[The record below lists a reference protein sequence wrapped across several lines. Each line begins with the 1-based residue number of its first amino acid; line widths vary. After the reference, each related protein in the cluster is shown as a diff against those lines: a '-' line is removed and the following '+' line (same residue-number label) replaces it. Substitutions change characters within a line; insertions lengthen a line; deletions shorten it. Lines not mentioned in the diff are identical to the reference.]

1 MDKHIS
7 LARELGY
14 EGQELRD
21 YLKRQ
26 QDLEREERLAQREYE
41 KEKREAEQKDKERE
55 EKDKEREQKDKER
68 EQKEKDRE
76 QKDKDRELEKLR
88 IEAEK
93 LKIEAARKDKEMEME
108 KEIALKKIEAE
119 VELKKIEAETTS
131 HPWGPKEKSSNPRS
145 PKLPYFDEHTDKM
158 DSYLT
163 RFESYALSNKW
174 DPSMWASYLSA
185 LLKGR
190 ALEVF
195 VRLSRDDQSDY
206 GQIKEA
212 LLTNFDL
219 TERSFRKKFRDC
231 RPEKAETFRQFS
243 GRLASYLDKWL
254 GLAKVEKTYEA
265 VCDFLARDQF
275 LDCCSHELYLY
286 LKPKPFKAIDE
297 LAHEADL
304 FADAKGGVPL
314 CISKG
319 QHKSRGVD
327 QAQPKV
333 ELKQDQRPVIQCKIC
348 GKPHPTYKCWNNP
361 DNKKVA
367 SSAEFDSQYRGGNS
381 NWGQD
386 RNRGQVDQRD
396 NHYNSHNDNNYRTV
410 HQVNFCKINSDVGKG
425 QDKFSF
431 PSSSSEG
438 LPHKDSK
445 GTCHFPRSRLPT
457 AIGTVNGK
465 EIRVLRDTGCT
476 GVVVRRSLVSDGQM
490 LNKQSGVTLINNYKQ
505 RCPMARINIDCPF
518 FRGTTDALCI
528 DDPAHDLVIGN
539 IEGSK
544 FPDMTHFSSG
554 VVNKKRSKKSR
565 KDRKV
570 KWADKFIRQHRQELC
585 MMQAS
590 DAKLA
595 DIRRRVES
603 GSVTKGRSFSSGE
616 TKFIRRNGLIYR
628 HFKKNANVSLQLVVP
643 SSLTHSVMNLAH
655 ESRKVVNHRGR
666 KETISKVLDEF
677 YWPGVCREVTQF
689 CRSCATCQR
698 TNHNIKVA
706 MTHCCSVPQ
715 RNISSKEAVV
725 SRTRRTES
733 QTERRRSYGSGRRCP
748 IPYYWRNMT
757 VTESSSQC

>member
-41 KEKREAEQKDKERE
+41 KEKREAEQ
-55 EKDKEREQKDKER
+55 KDKEREQKDKER

-108 KEIALKKIEAE
+108 KEIALKKIVAE

-243 GRLASYLDKWL
+243 GRLAIYLDKWL

-286 LKPKPFKAIDE
+286 LKPKPFKVLGE
-297 LAHEADL
+297 LAHEAEL

-319 QHKSRGVD
+319 QRENKVVD
-327 QAQPKV
+327 KVQPKV
-333 ELKQDQRPVIQCKIC
+333 EPKQNQRPVIKCKIC
-348 GKPHPTYKCWNNP
+348 GKPHPTYKCWNHP
-361 DNKKVA
+361 DNKKEA
-367 SSAEFDSQYRGGNS
+367 SSAEFDSQYRGDNS

-386 RNRGQVDQRD
+386 RNRGRSDQRD
-396 NHYNSHNDNNYRTV
+396 NDYDNYRTD
-410 HQVNFCKINSDVGKG
+410 HQVNFCKIDKSLDVGKG
-425 QDKFSF
+425 
-431 PSSSSEG
+431 
-438 LPHKDSK
+438 LPRKDNK

-505 RCPMARINIDCPF
+505 RCPMARINIDSPF
-518 FRGTTDALCI
+518 FRGSTDALCI

-544 FPDMTHFSSG
+544 FPDITHFSSG
-554 VVNKKRSKKSR
+554 VVSQKRSKKSR
-565 KDRKV
+565 KDRNVKV
-570 KWADKFIRQHRQELC
+570 ADKFIRQHRQELC

-590 DAKLA
+590 DSKLE

-603 GSVTKGRSFSSGE
+603 GSVTMSRGFSSGE

-643 SSLTHSVMNLAH
+643 SSLTHSVINLAH
-655 ESRKVVNHRGR
+655 ESLRVLNHRGR

-689 CRSCATCQR
+689 CRSCAICQR
-698 TNHNIKVA
+698 TTHNIKVA

-757 VTESSSQC
+757 TESSSQC

>member
-41 KEKREAEQKDKERE
+41 KEKREAEQ
-55 EKDKEREQKDKER
+55 KDKEREQKDKER

-286 LKPKPFKAIDE
+286 LKPKPFKALGE
-297 LAHEADL
+297 LSHEADL

-314 CISKG
+314 CVSKG
-319 QHKSRGVD
+319 KHESKSVD

-333 ELKQDQRPVIQCKIC
+333 EPKQDQRPVVQCKIC

-361 DNKKVA
+361 NNKKVV
-367 SSAEFDSQYRGGNS
+367 SSAEFNTHYRGDNS
-381 NWGQD
+381 YRDQD
-386 RNRGQVDQRD
+386 RSFGRVDQRD
-396 NHYNSHNDNNYRTV
+396 NHYDNNYRTD
-410 HQVNFCKINSDVGKG
+410 HQVNFCKIESSDIGK
-425 QDKFSF
+425 
-431 PSSSSEG
+431 G

-465 EIRVLRDTGCT
+465 EVRVLRDTGCT

-505 RCPMARINIDCPF
+505 RCPVARINIDCPF

-544 FPDMTHFSSG
+544 FPNMTHFSSG
-554 VVNKKRSKKSR
+554 VVKNKQSRNDKR

-570 KWADKFIRQHRQELC
+570 KVADKFIRQNRQELC

-590 DAKLA
+590 DVKLIE
-595 DIRRRVES
+595 IRRRVES
-603 GSVTKGRSFSSGE
+603 GSVTKSRSFSSGE

-689 CRSCATCQR
+689 CRSCAICQR
-698 TNHNIKVA
+698 TTHNIKVA

-757 VTESSSQC
+757 ETESSSQC

>member
-26 QDLEREERLAQREYE
+26 QDSEREERLAQREYE
-41 KEKREAEQKDKERE
+41 REKREAEQKDKEG
-55 EKDKEREQKDKER
+55 
-68 EQKEKDRE
+68 E

-108 KEIALKKIEAE
+108 KEIALKKNEAE

-286 LKPKPFKAIDE
+286 LKPKTFKVLGE

-314 CISKG
+314 CITKGRQESKVVG
-319 QHKSRGVD
+319 

-333 ELKQDQRPVIQCKIC
+333 EPKQDQRPVVKCKIC
-348 GKPHPTYKCWNNP
+348 GKPHPTFKCWNNP
-361 DNKKVA
+361 DNKRVA
-367 SSAEFDSQYRGGNS
+367 SSAEFDSQYRGSNS

-386 RNRGQVDQRD
+386 RNRGRVDQHD
-396 NHYNSHNDNNYRTV
+396 NRYDYDNYRTD
-410 HQVNFCKINSDVGKG
+410 HQVNFCKIDKSLDIGKG
-425 QDKFSF
+425 
-431 PSSSSEG
+431 
-438 LPHKDSK
+438 LPRKDNK

-505 RCPMARINIDCPF
+505 RCPMARINIDSPF
-518 FRGTTDALCI
+518 FRGSTDALCI

-544 FPDMTHFSSG
+544 FPDITHFSSG

-565 KDRKV
+565 KKRKV
-570 KWADKFIRQHRQELC
+570 KVADKFIRQHRQELC

-603 GSVTKGRSFSSGE
+603 GSVTMSRGFSSGE
-616 TKFIRRNGLIYR
+616 TKFICRNGLIYR
-628 HFKKNANVSLQLVVP
+628 HHKKNAKVSLQLVVP
-643 SSLTHSVMNLAH
+643 SSLTHSVINLAH

-689 CRSCATCQR
+689 CRSCAICQR
-698 TNHNIKVA
+698 TTHNIKVA

-715 RNISSKEAVV
+715 RNISSKEAVI
-725 SRTRRTES
+725 SRTRPTES
-733 QTERRRSYGSGRRCP
+733 QTERRRSYGSGRRCL

-757 VTESSSQC
+757 GTESSSQC

>member
-1 MDKHIS
+1 
-7 LARELGY
+7 
-14 EGQELRD
+14 
-21 YLKRQ
+21 
-26 QDLEREERLAQREYE
+26 
-41 KEKREAEQKDKERE
+41 
-55 EKDKEREQKDKER
+55 
-68 EQKEKDRE
+68 
-76 QKDKDRELEKLR
+76 
-88 IEAEK
+88 
-93 LKIEAARKDKEMEME
+93 
-108 KEIALKKIEAE
+108 
-119 VELKKIEAETTS
+119 
-131 HPWGPKEKSSNPRS
+131 
-145 PKLPYFDEHTDKM
+145 M

-314 CISKG
+314 CVSKG
-319 QHKSRGVD
+319 QHKSKSVD

-333 ELKQDQRPVIQCKIC
+333 EPKQEQRPGVQCKIC
-348 GKPHPTYKCWNNP
+348 GKPHPTHKCWNNP

-367 SSAEFDSQYRGGNS
+367 YSAEFNSQYRGSNS

-386 RNRGQVDQRD
+386 RNRGRVDQHD
-396 NHYNSHNDNNYRTV
+396 NRYDYDNNRTD
-410 HQVNFCKINSDVGKG
+410 HQVNFCKIDCKSLDVGKG
-425 QDKFSF
+425 QFCS
-431 PSSSSEG
+431 PHSSLEG
-438 LPHKDSK
+438 LPRKDSK
-445 GTCHFPRSRLPT
+445 GSCHFPRSRLPT
-457 AIGTVNGK
+457 AVGTVNDK
-465 EIRVLRDTGCT
+465 EVRVLRDTGCT

-565 KDRKV
+565 KSRKV
-570 KWADKFIRQHRQELC
+570 KVADKFIRQHRQELC

-590 DAKLA
+590 DVKLIE
-595 DIRRRVES
+595 IRRRVES
-603 GSVTKGRSFSSGE
+603 GSVTKSRSFSSGE

-643 SSLTHSVMNLAH
+643 SSLAHGVMNLAH

-698 TNHNIKVA
+698 TNHNIKVT
-706 MTHCCSVPQ
+706 MTRCCSVPQ

-733 QTERRRSYGSGRRCP
+733 QTERRRSYGSGIRCP

-757 VTESSSQC
+757 ETESSSQH

>member
-1 MDKHIS
+1 M
-7 LARELGY
+7 
-14 EGQELRD
+14 
-21 YLKRQ
+21 
-26 QDLEREERLAQREYE
+26 
-41 KEKREAEQKDKERE
+41 
-55 EKDKEREQKDKER
+55 
-68 EQKEKDRE
+68 
-76 QKDKDRELEKLR
+76 EKLR

-93 LKIEAARKDKEMEME
+93 LKIEAARKDKEME

-119 VELKKIEAETTS
+119 VELKKIEAEATS
-131 HPWGPKEKSSNPRS
+131 HPWGPKEKISNPRS

-286 LKPKPFKAIDE
+286 LKPKTFKALGE

-314 CISKG
+314 CVAKG
-319 QHKSRGVD
+319 RHENKVVGR
-327 QAQPKV
+327 AQPKV

-348 GKPHPTYKCWNNP
+348 GKPHPTYKCWKNP
-361 DNKKVA
+361 DNKRVA
-367 SSAEFDSQYRGGNS
+367 SSAEFDSQYTYRGDNS

-386 RNRGQVDQRD
+386 RNRGRVDHCD
-396 NHYNSHNDNNYRTV
+396 NHYDNNYRTD
-410 HQVNFCKINSDVGKG
+410 HQVNFCKIDKSLDVGKR
-425 QDKFSF
+425 
-431 PSSSSEG
+431 
-438 LPHKDSK
+438 LPRKDNK

-457 AIGTVNGK
+457 AIGIVNGK

-518 FRGTTDALCI
+518 FRGSTDALCI

-570 KWADKFIRQHRQELC
+570 KVADKFIRQHRQELVLK
-585 MMQAS
+585 QAS
-590 DAKLA
+590 DVKLRE
-595 DIRRRVES
+595 IRRRVES
-603 GSVTKGRSFSSGE
+603 GSVTKSRSFSSGE

-666 KETISKVLDEF
+666 KETTSKVLDEF

-689 CRSCATCQR
+689 CRSCAICQR
-698 TNHNIKVA
+698 TTHNIKVA

-725 SRTRRTES
+725 SRTRQTDS

-757 VTESSSQC
+757 VTDSSSRY

>member
-41 KEKREAEQKDKERE
+41 KEKKEA
-55 EKDKEREQKDKER
+55 EQKDKER

-145 PKLPYFDEHTDKM
+145 PKLPYFDEHTNKM

-163 RFESYALSNKW
+163 RFESYVLSNKW

-286 LKPKPFKAIDE
+286 LKPKTFKALGE

-304 FADAKGGVPL
+304 FADARGGVPG
-314 CISKG
+314 CVAKGHRETKSQVPHNYGNQVDRKSNIS
-319 QHKSRGVD
+319 
-327 QAQPKV
+327 
-333 ELKQDQRPVIQCKIC
+333 CKIC
-348 GKPHPTYKCWNNP
+348 GKAHQTHNCWH
-361 DNKKVA
+361 NKSKRVSAGTEIA
-367 SSAEFDSQYRGGNS
+367 SSAEFNSQYRGGNS

-386 RNRGQVDQRD
+386 RNRGRVDHCD
-396 NHYNSHNDNNYRTV
+396 NHYDNNYRTD
-410 HQVNFCKINSDVGKG
+410 HQVNFCKIESSDVGKG
-425 QDKFSF
+425 QAKL
-431 PSSSSEG
+431 EV

-445 GTCHFPRSRLPT
+445 GTCHFPRSRFPT
-457 AIGTVNGK
+457 AIGTVNDK
-465 EIRVLRDTGCT
+465 EVRVLRDTGCT

-518 FRGTTDALCI
+518 FRGITDALCI

-544 FPDMTHFSSG
+544 FPDITHFSSG
-554 VVNKKRSKKSR
+554 VVSQKRSKKSR

-570 KWADKFIRQHRQELC
+570 KVADKFIRQNRQELC

-590 DAKLA
+590 DSKLE

-603 GSVTKGRSFSSGE
+603 GSVTMSRGFSSGE
-616 TKFIRRNGLIYR
+616 TKFIRRNGLI
-628 HFKKNANVSLQLVVP
+628 
-643 SSLTHSVMNLAH
+643 
-655 ESRKVVNHRGR
+655 
-666 KETISKVLDEF
+666 
-677 YWPGVCREVTQF
+677 
-689 CRSCATCQR
+689 
-698 TNHNIKVA
+698 
-706 MTHCCSVPQ
+706 
-715 RNISSKEAVV
+715 
-725 SRTRRTES
+725 
-733 QTERRRSYGSGRRCP
+733 
-748 IPYYWRNMT
+748 
-757 VTESSSQC
+757 

>member
-1 MDKHIS
+1 M
-7 LARELGY
+7 
-14 EGQELRD
+14 
-21 YLKRQ
+21 
-26 QDLEREERLAQREYE
+26 AQREYE
-41 KEKREAEQKDKERE
+41 REKREAEQKDKEG
-55 EKDKEREQKDKER
+55 
-68 EQKEKDRE
+68 E

-243 GRLASYLDKWL
+243 GRLASYLKKWL

-286 LKPKPFKAIDE
+286 LKPKLFKVLGE
-297 LAHEADL
+297 LAHEADM

-314 CISKG
+314 CITKG

-348 GKPHPTYKCWNNP
+348 GKPHPTYKCWKNP
-361 DNKKVA
+361 DNKRVA
-367 SSAEFDSQYRGGNS
+367 SSAEFDSQYTYRGDNS
-381 NWGQD
+381 NRGQD
-386 RNRGQVDQRD
+386 RNRGRVDHCD
-396 NHYNSHNDNNYRTV
+396 NHYDNNYRTD

-438 LPHKDSK
+438 LPRKDSK

-457 AIGTVNGK
+457 AVGTVNGK
-465 EIRVLRDTGCT
+465 EVRVLRDTGCT

-490 LNKQSGVTLINNYKQ
+490 LNKQSGVTLINNYNQ

-570 KWADKFIRQHRQELC
+570 KWADKFIRQNRQELVLK
-585 MMQAS
+585 QAS

-603 GSVTKGRSFSSGE
+603 GSVTKSRSFSSGE

-628 HFKKNANVSLQLVVP
+628 HFKRNANVSLQLVVP
-643 SSLTHSVMNLAH
+643 SSLTHSVINLAH
-655 ESRKVVNHRGR
+655 ESLRVLNHRGR

-689 CRSCATCQR
+689 CRSCAICQR
-698 TNHNIKVA
+698 TTHNIKVA
-706 MTHCCSVPQ
+706 MTQCCSIPQ

-757 VTESSSQC
+757 VTDSSSRY

>member
-41 KEKREAEQKDKERE
+41 KEKREAEQ
-55 EKDKEREQKDKER
+55 KDKEREQKDKER

-348 GKPHPTYKCWNNP
+348 GKPHPTYKCWKNP
-361 DNKKVA
+361 DNKRVA
-367 SSAEFDSQYRGGNS
+367 SSAEFDSQYRGDNS
-381 NWGQD
+381 YRDQD
-386 RNRGQVDQRD
+386 RNFGRSDQRD
-396 NHYNSHNDNNYRTV
+396 NHYNNNYRTD
-410 HQVNFCKINSDVGKG
+410 HQVNFCKIDNKSSDIGK
-425 QDKFSF
+425 
-431 PSSSSEG
+431 G

-457 AIGTVNGK
+457 AVGTVNGK
-465 EIRVLRDTGCT
+465 EVRVLRDTGCT

-490 LNKQSGVTLINNYKQ
+490 LNKQSGVTLVNNYNQ

-544 FPDMTHFSSG
+544 FPDITHFSSG
-554 VVNKKRSKKSR
+554 VNKNKRSKKSR

-570 KWADKFIRQHRQELC
+570 KVADKFIRQHRQEIL
-585 MMQAS
+585 MKQAS
-590 DAKLA
+590 DIKLRE
-595 DIRRRVES
+595 IRRRVMS
-603 GSVTKGRSFSSGE
+603 GSVTKSRSFSSGE

-666 KETISKVLDEF
+666 KETIAKVLDEF
-677 YWPGVCREVTQF
+677 YWPGVCREVAQF
-689 CRSCATCQR
+689 CKSCAICQR
-698 TNHNIKVA
+698 TTQNIKVA
-706 MTHCCSVPQ
+706 STHCCSVPQ

-725 SRTRRTES
+725 SRTRRTDS

-748 IPYYWRNMT
+748 IPY
-757 VTESSSQC
+757 

>member
-41 KEKREAEQKDKERE
+41 KEKREAEQ
-55 EKDKEREQKDKER
+55 KDKEREQKDKER

-231 RPEKAETFRQFS
+231 RPKKAETFRQFS
-243 GRLASYLDKWL
+243 GRLASYHDKWL
-254 GLAKVEKTYEA
+254 GLAKVKKTYEA

-286 LKPKPFKAIDE
+286 LKPKPFKVLGE
-297 LAHEADL
+297 LANEADL

-314 CISKG
+314 CIKGQRESKG
-319 QHKSRGVD
+319 VGQV
-327 QAQPKV
+327 QPKV
-333 ELKQDQRPVIQCKIC
+333 EPKQEQRPGVQCKIC
-348 GKPHPTYKCWNNP
+348 GKPHPTHKCWNNP

-367 SSAEFDSQYRGGNS
+367 YSAQFDSQYMGDNS
-381 NWGQD
+381 YRDQD
-386 RNRGQVDQRD
+386 ENFGRVDQRD
-396 NHYNSHNDNNYRTV
+396 NHYGHYDSNNYRTD
-410 HQVNFCKINSDVGKG
+410 HQVNFCKIDNKSLDVGKG
-425 QDKFSF
+425 
-431 PSSSSEG
+431 
-438 LPHKDSK
+438 LPRKDNK

-465 EIRVLRDTGCT
+465 EVRVLRDTGCT

-490 LNKQSGVTLINNYKQ
+490 LNKQSGVTLINNYNQ
-505 RCPMARINIDCPF
+505 RCPIARINVDCPF

-528 DDPAHDLVIGN
+528 IDPAHDLVIGN

-565 KDRKV
+565 KNRKV
-570 KWADKFIRQHRQELC
+570 KVADKFIRQNRQELVLK
-585 MMQAS
+585 QAS

-595 DIRRRVES
+595 DIRQRVES
-603 GSVTKGRSFSSGE
+603 GSVTKSRSFSSGE

-628 HFKKNANVSLQLVVP
+628 HHKKNAKVSLQLVVP

-655 ESRKVVNHRGR
+655 ESQKVVNHRGR

-689 CRSCATCQR
+689 CRSCAICQR
-698 TNHNIKVA
+698 TTHNMKVA

-725 SRTRRTES
+725 SRTRRTDS

-757 VTESSSQC
+757 VTDSSSQH

>member
-1 MDKHIS
+1 
-7 LARELGY
+7 
-14 EGQELRD
+14 
-21 YLKRQ
+21 
-26 QDLEREERLAQREYE
+26 
-41 KEKREAEQKDKERE
+41 
-55 EKDKEREQKDKER
+55 
-68 EQKEKDRE
+68 
-76 QKDKDRELEKLR
+76 
-88 IEAEK
+88 
-93 LKIEAARKDKEMEME
+93 
-108 KEIALKKIEAE
+108 
-119 VELKKIEAETTS
+119 
-131 HPWGPKEKSSNPRS
+131 
-145 PKLPYFDEHTDKM
+145 M

-286 LKPKPFKAIDE
+286 LKPKTFKAIDE

-314 CISKG
+314 CISKW

-348 GKPHPTYKCWNNP
+348 GKPHPTYKCWKNP
-361 DNKKVA
+361 DNKRVA
-367 SSAEFDSQYRGGNS
+367 SSAEFDSQYTYRGDNS

-386 RNRGQVDQRD
+386 RNRGRVDHCD
-396 NHYNSHNDNNYRTV
+396 NHYDNNYRTD

-425 QDKFSF
+425 QAKFSS
-431 PSSSSEG
+431 PHSSSEV
-438 LPHKDSK
+438 LPRKDSK

-465 EIRVLRDTGCT
+465 EVRVLRDTGCT

-490 LNKQSGVTLINNYKQ
+490 LNKQSGVTLIKNYKQ

-518 FRGTTDALCI
+518 FRGSMDALCI
-528 DDPAHDLVIGN
+528 EDPLHDLVIGN

-544 FPDMTHFSSG
+544 FPDITHFSSG

-570 KWADKFIRQHRQELC
+570 KVADKFIRQNRQELC
-585 MMQAS
+585 MKQAS
-590 DAKLA
+590 DAKLV

-603 GSVTKGRSFSSGE
+603 GSVTKSRSFSSGE

-643 SSLTHSVMNLAH
+643 SSLTHSVMNLAL

-689 CRSCATCQR
+689 CRSCAICQR
-698 TNHNIKVA
+698 TTHNIKVA
-706 MTHCCSVPQ
+706 MTQCCSIPQ

-757 VTESSSQC
+757 ETESSSQQ

>member
-55 EKDKEREQKDKER
+55 QKDKDR

-76 QKDKDRELEKLR
+76 LEKM
-88 IEAEK
+88 K
-93 LKIEAARKDKEMEME
+93 MEAARKDKEMEME

-231 RPEKAETFRQFS
+231 RPEKTETFRQFS

-254 GLAKVEKTYEA
+254 GLAKVERTYEA

-275 LDCCSHELYLY
+275 LDCCSHELYMY
-286 LKPKPFKAIDE
+286 LKPKPFKVLGE

-314 CISKG
+314 CITKGRQESKVVG
-319 QHKSRGVD
+319 

-333 ELKQDQRPVIQCKIC
+333 EPKQDQRPVVQCKIC

-367 SSAEFDSQYRGGNS
+367 SSAEFDSQYRGDNF

-386 RNRGQVDQRD
+386 RNFGRSDQHD
-396 NHYNSHNDNNYRTV
+396 NHFNNNYRTD
-410 HQVNFCKINSDVGKG
+410 HQANFCKIGSLDVGKC
-425 QDKFSF
+425 QAQFSS
-431 PSSSSEG
+431 PHSSTGG

-465 EIRVLRDTGCT
+465 EVRVLRDTGCT

-554 VVNKKRSKKSR
+554 VVNRNKRSKKSR
-565 KDRKV
+565 KNRKV
-570 KWADKFIRQHRQELC
+570 KVADNFIRQHRQELVLK
-585 MMQAS
+585 QAS
-590 DAKLA
+590 DAKLV

-603 GSVTKGRSFSSGE
+603 GSVTKGRSGE
-616 TKFIRRNGLIYR
+616 TKFIRINGLIYR
-628 HFKKNANVSLQLVVP
+628 HFKKNAKVSLQLVVP

-666 KETISKVLDEF
+666 KETIAKVLDEF

-689 CRSCATCQR
+689 CRSCAICQR
-698 TNHNIKVA
+698 TTHNIKVA

-725 SRTRRTES
+725 SRTRRTDS

-757 VTESSSQC
+757 VTDSSSRY

>member
-1 MDKHIS
+1 
-7 LARELGY
+7 
-14 EGQELRD
+14 
-21 YLKRQ
+21 
-26 QDLEREERLAQREYE
+26 
-41 KEKREAEQKDKERE
+41 
-55 EKDKEREQKDKER
+55 
-68 EQKEKDRE
+68 
-76 QKDKDRELEKLR
+76 
-88 IEAEK
+88 
-93 LKIEAARKDKEMEME
+93 
-108 KEIALKKIEAE
+108 
-119 VELKKIEAETTS
+119 
-131 HPWGPKEKSSNPRS
+131 
-145 PKLPYFDEHTDKM
+145 M

-286 LKPKPFKAIDE
+286 LKPKTFKAIDE

-304 FADAKGGVPL
+304 FADAKESVSM

-319 QHKSRGVD
+319 QRENKVVD
-327 QAQPKV
+327 QVQPKV
-333 ELKQDQRPVIQCKIC
+333 EPKQDQRPVVKCKIC
-348 GKPHPTYKCWNNP
+348 GKPHPTHKCWNNP

-367 SSAEFDSQYRGGNS
+367 SSAEFNSQYRGGNS
-381 NWGQD
+381 YWGQD
-386 RNRGQVDQRD
+386 RNRGPVDQHD
-396 NHYNSHNDNNYRTV
+396 NRFDYDNYRTD
-410 HQVNFCKINSDVGKG
+410 HQVNFCKIEGSNVGKG
-425 QDKFSF
+425 QAKFS
-431 PSSSSEG
+431 SSLGG
-438 LPHKDSK
+438 LPRKDSK
-445 GTCHFPRSRLPT
+445 GTCHFPRSRLLT
-457 AIGTVNGK
+457 AIGTVNDK
-465 EIRVLRDTGCT
+465 EVRVLRDTGCT

-505 RCPMARINIDCPF
+505 RCPMARIKIDSPF

-544 FPDMTHFSSG
+544 FPDITHFSSG
-554 VVNKKRSKKSR
+554 VNRNKRSKKSR
-565 KDRKV
+565 KNTKV
-570 KWADKFIRQHRQELC
+570 KVADKFIRQNRQELVLK
-585 MMQAS
+585 QAS
-590 DAKLA
+590 DIKLKE
-595 DIRRRVES
+595 IRRRVES
-603 GSVTKGRSFSSGE
+603 GSVTKSRSFSSGE
-616 TKFIRRNGLIYR
+616 TKLIRRNGLIYR
-628 HFKKNANVSLQLVVP
+628 HFKKNGNVSLQLVVP

-689 CRSCATCQR
+689 CRSCAICQR
-698 TNHNIKVA
+698 TTQNIKVA
-706 MTHCCSVPQ
+706 STHCCSVPQ

-725 SRTRRTES
+725 SRTRRTDS
-733 QTERRRSYGSGRRCP
+733 QTARRRSYGSGRRCP

-757 VTESSSQC
+757 EAESSSQH

>member
-1 MDKHIS
+1 M
-7 LARELGY
+7 
-14 EGQELRD
+14 
-21 YLKRQ
+21 
-26 QDLEREERLAQREYE
+26 AQREYE
-41 KEKREAEQKDKERE
+41 KEKREAEQKDK
-55 EKDKEREQKDKER
+55 DR

-93 LKIEAARKDKEMEME
+93 LKIEAARKDKEME

-174 DPSMWASYLSA
+174 DPSMWASYFSA
-185 LLKGR
+185 LLNGR

-286 LKPKPFKAIDE
+286 LKPKTFKALGE

-304 FADAKGGVPL
+304 FADARGGVPG
-314 CISKG
+314 CVAKGHRETKSQVPHNYGNQVDRKSNIS
-319 QHKSRGVD
+319 
-327 QAQPKV
+327 
-333 ELKQDQRPVIQCKIC
+333 CKIC
-348 GKPHPTYKCWNNP
+348 GKPHPTFKCWNNP
-361 DNKKVA
+361 DNKRVA
-367 SSAEFDSQYRGGNS
+367 SSAEFDSQYKGGNS

-386 RNRGQVDQRD
+386 RNFGRSDQRD
-396 NHYNSHNDNNYRTV
+396 NHYNNNYRTD
-410 HQVNFCKINSDVGKG
+410 HQVNFCKVDYKSLDVGKG
-425 QDKFSF
+425 HAKFS
-431 PSSSSEG
+431 SHLSTEG
-438 LPHKDSK
+438 LPRKDSK
-445 GTCHFPRSRLPT
+445 GTCDFPRSRLPT

-465 EIRVLRDTGCT
+465 EVRVLRDTGCT

-505 RCPMARINIDCPF
+505 RCPVACINIDCPF

-565 KDRKV
+565 KNRKV
-570 KWADKFIRQHRQELC
+570 KVADKFIRQHRQELC

-590 DAKLA
+590 DVKLKE
-595 DIRRRVES
+595 IRRLVES
-603 GSVTKGRSFSSGE
+603 GSVTKSRSFSSGE

-628 HFKKNANVSLQLVVP
+628 HFKKNAKVSLQLVIP

-666 KETISKVLDEF
+666 KETLSKVLDEF

-689 CRSCATCQR
+689 CRSCAIGQR
-698 TNHNIKVA
+698 TTHNIKVA
-706 MTHCCSVPQ
+706 MTQCCSIPQ

-757 VTESSSQC
+757 GTESSSQS

>member
-55 EKDKEREQKDKER
+55 
-68 EQKEKDRE
+68 
-76 QKDKDRELEKLR
+76 QKDKDREQKEEDRELEKM
-88 IEAEK
+88 K
-93 LKIEAARKDKEMEME
+93 MEAARKDKEMEME

-254 GLAKVEKTYEA
+254 ALAKVEKTYEA

-333 ELKQDQRPVIQCKIC
+333 EPKQDQRPVVKCNIC
-348 GKPHPTYKCWNNP
+348 GKPHPTHKCWNNP
-361 DNKKVA
+361 DNKKFA
-367 SSAEFDSQYRGGNS
+367 SSAEFDSQYRGSNS

-386 RNRGQVDQRD
+386 RNRGRVDQHD
-396 NHYNSHNDNNYRTV
+396 NRYDYDNYRTD
-410 HQVNFCKINSDVGKG
+410 HQVNFCKIDKNLDVGKG
-425 QDKFSF
+425 
-431 PSSSSEG
+431 
-438 LPHKDSK
+438 LPRKDSK

-554 VVNKKRSKKSR
+554 VVKNKQSR
-565 KDRKV
+565 KDRRNNRKV
-570 KWADKFIRQHRQELC
+570 KVADKFIRQHRQELC
-585 MMQAS
+585 MKQAS

-603 GSVTKGRSFSSGE
+603 GSVTKSRSFSSGE

-628 HFKKNANVSLQLVVP
+628 HFKKNAKVSLQLVVP

-655 ESRKVVNHRGR
+655 ESQKVVNHRGR

-677 YWPGVCREVTQF
+677 YWPGVYREVTQF
-689 CRSCATCQR
+689 CRSCAICQR
-698 TNHNIKVA
+698 TTHNIKVA

-725 SRTRRTES
+725 SRTIRTDS

-757 VTESSSQC
+757 VTDSSSQH

>member
-55 EKDKEREQKDKER
+55 QKDKER
-68 EQKEKDRE
+68 ELEKMKIEAAR
-76 QKDKDRELEKLR
+76 KDKEV
-88 IEAEK
+88 EK

-314 CISKG
+314 CVSKG
-319 QHKSRGVD
+319 QHKSKGVD

-333 ELKQDQRPVIQCKIC
+333 EPKQDQRPVVKCEIC

-367 SSAEFDSQYRGGNS
+367 YSAEFDSQYRGDNS
-381 NWGQD
+381 YRDQD
-386 RNRGQVDQRD
+386 RNFGRVDQRD
-396 NHYNSHNDNNYRTV
+396 NYNINYRTD
-410 HQVNFCKINSDVGKG
+410 HQVNFCKIESSDVGKG
-425 QDKFSF
+425 RVKFSY
-431 PSSSSEG
+431 PHSSLEG
-438 LPHKDSK
+438 LPGKDSK

-465 EIRVLRDTGCT
+465 EVRVLRDTGCT

-490 LNKQSGVTLINNYKQ
+490 LNKQSGVTLINNYNQ

-554 VVNKKRSKKSR
+554 VIKNKQSR
-565 KDRKV
+565 EDRRKNRKV
-570 KWADKFIRQHRQELC
+570 KVADKFIRQNRQELC
-585 MMQAS
+585 MRQAS

-603 GSVTKGRSFSSGE
+603 GSVTKSRSFSTGE

-628 HFKKNANVSLQLVVP
+628 HFKKNAKVSLQLVVP

-689 CRSCATCQR
+689 CRSCAICQR
-698 TNHNIKVA
+698 TTHNIKVA

-725 SRTRRTES
+725 SRTRRTDS

-757 VTESSSQC
+757 GTESSSQC

>member
-41 KEKREAEQKDKERE
+41 REKREAEQKE
-55 EKDKEREQKDKER
+55 
-68 EQKEKDRE
+68 
-76 QKDKDRELEKLR
+76 KDRELEKMK
-88 IEAEK
+88 IEAARKDKEVEK
-93 LKIEAARKDKEMEME
+93 LKIEAARKDKEKEME

-243 GRLASYLDKWL
+243 GKLASYLDKWL

-286 LKPKPFKAIDE
+286 LKPKPFKALGE

-314 CISKG
+314 CVSKG
-319 QHKSRGVD
+319 QHKSKSVD

-333 ELKQDQRPVIQCKIC
+333 EPKQDQRPVVKCKIC

-367 SSAEFDSQYRGGNS
+367 SSAEFDSHYRGDNS

-386 RNRGQVDQRD
+386 RNFGRSDQRD
-396 NHYNSHNDNNYRTV
+396 NHYNNNYRTD
-410 HQVNFCKINSDVGKG
+410 HQVNFCKIDNKSSDIGK
-425 QDKFSF
+425 
-431 PSSSSEG
+431 G

-465 EIRVLRDTGCT
+465 EVRVLRDTGCT

-518 FRGTTDALCI
+518 FRGITDALCI

-544 FPDMTHFSSG
+544 FPDMIHFSSG
-554 VVNKKRSKKSR
+554 VVKNKQSR
-565 KDRKV
+565 KNRRKNRKV
-570 KWADKFIRQHRQELC
+570 KVADKFIRQHRQEIL
-585 MMQAS
+585 MKQAS

-603 GSVTKGRSFSSGE
+603 GSVTKSRSFSSGE

-628 HFKKNANVSLQLVVP
+628 HFKKNAKVSLQLVVP

-666 KETISKVLDEF
+666 KETISKVVDEF

-689 CRSCATCQR
+689 CRSCAICQR
-698 TNHNIKVA
+698 TTHNIKVA

-725 SRTRRTES
+725 SRTRRTDS

-757 VTESSSQC
+757 GTGSSSQC

>member
-55 EKDKEREQKDKER
+55 EKDKEREQKD
-68 EQKEKDRE
+68 KDRE

-286 LKPKPFKAIDE
+286 LKPKTFKAIDE

-361 DNKKVA
+361 DNKRVA
-367 SSAEFDSQYRGGNS
+367 YSAQFDFQYRGDNS
-381 NWGQD
+381 YRDQD
-386 RNRGQVDQRD
+386 RNFGRSDQRD
-396 NHYNSHNDNNYRTV
+396 NHYNNNYRTD

-425 QDKFSF
+425 QAKFS
-431 PSSSSEG
+431 SHHSSSEV
-438 LPHKDSK
+438 LPRKNSK

-490 LNKQSGVTLINNYKQ
+490 LNKQSGVTLINNYNQ

-544 FPDMTHFSSG
+544 FPDITHFSSG
-554 VVNKKRSKKSR
+554 VVSQKRSRKSR

-570 KWADKFIRQHRQELC
+570 KVADKFIRQHRQELC

-590 DAKLA
+590 DSKLA

-603 GSVTKGRSFSSGE
+603 GSVTKSRSFSSGE

-689 CRSCATCQR
+689 CRSCAICQR
-698 TNHNIKVA
+698 TTHNIKVA
-706 MTHCCSVPQ
+706 MTQCCSVPQ

-733 QTERRRSYGSGRRCP
+733 QTERRRSYGTGRRCP

-757 VTESSSQC
+757 VTDSSSQHKC

>member
-1 MDKHIS
+1 M
-7 LARELGY
+7 
-14 EGQELRD
+14 
-21 YLKRQ
+21 
-26 QDLEREERLAQREYE
+26 
-41 KEKREAEQKDKERE
+41 
-55 EKDKEREQKDKER
+55 
-68 EQKEKDRE
+68 
-76 QKDKDRELEKLR
+76 
-88 IEAEK
+88 
-93 LKIEAARKDKEMEME
+93 
-108 KEIALKKIEAE
+108 
-119 VELKKIEAETTS
+119 ELKKIEAETTS

-163 RFESYALSNKW
+163 RFESYAMSNKW

-219 TERSFRKKFRDC
+219 TVRSFRKKFRDC
-231 RPEKAETFRQFS
+231 RPEKAETFRQIS

-275 LDCCSHELYLY
+275 LDCCSHELYLC
-286 LKPKPFKAIDE
+286 LKPKPFKTLGE

-319 QHKSRGVD
+319 QCGSKVVG

-333 ELKQDQRPVIQCKIC
+333 EPNQDQRPVVKCKIC
-348 GKPHPTYKCWNNP
+348 GKPHPTHKCWNNP

-367 SSAEFDSQYRGGNS
+367 SSAEINSQYRGDNS

-386 RNRGQVDQRD
+386 RNRSRVDQRD
-396 NHYNSHNDNNYRTV
+396 HHYDHNYYGTD
-410 HQVNFCKINSDVGKG
+410 HQVNFCKINYKNSDVGKG
-425 QDKFSF
+425 QAKVSSPHFSKG
-431 PSSSSEG
+431 G
-438 LPHKDSK
+438 LPHKDRK
-445 GTCHFPRSRLPT
+445 GTCHFPRSSLPT

-465 EIRVLRDTGCT
+465 EVRVLRDTGCT
-476 GVVVRRSLVSDGQM
+476 GLVVRRSLVSDGQM

-505 RCPMARINIDCPF
+505 RCPVARINIDCPF
-518 FRGTTDALCI
+518 FRGSTDALCI

-544 FPDMTHFSSG
+544 FPDMTHFSSR
-554 VVNKKRSKKSR
+554 VVKNKQSR
-565 KDRKV
+565 KDRRKTRKV
-570 KWADKFIRQHRQELC
+570 KVADKFIRQNRQELVLK
-585 MMQAS
+585 QAS
-590 DAKLA
+590 DIKLKE
-595 DIRRRVES
+595 IRRRVES
-603 GSVTKGRSFSSGE
+603 GSVTKSHSFSSGE

-643 SSLTHSVMNLAH
+643 SSLTHSLMNSAH

-677 YWPGVCREVTQF
+677 YWPDVCREVTQF
-689 CRSCATCQR
+689 CRSCAICQR
-698 TNHNIKVA
+698 TTQNIKVA
-706 MTHCCSVPQ
+706 STHFCSVPQ

-757 VTESSSQC
+757 ESSCQY

>member
-1 MDKHIS
+1 
-7 LARELGY
+7 
-14 EGQELRD
+14 
-21 YLKRQ
+21 
-26 QDLEREERLAQREYE
+26 
-41 KEKREAEQKDKERE
+41 
-55 EKDKEREQKDKER
+55 
-68 EQKEKDRE
+68 
-76 QKDKDRELEKLR
+76 
-88 IEAEK
+88 
-93 LKIEAARKDKEMEME
+93 
-108 KEIALKKIEAE
+108 
-119 VELKKIEAETTS
+119 
-131 HPWGPKEKSSNPRS
+131 
-145 PKLPYFDEHTDKM
+145 
-158 DSYLT
+158 
-163 RFESYALSNKW
+163 
-174 DPSMWASYLSA
+174 MWASYLSA

-286 LKPKPFKAIDE
+286 LKPKTFKVLGE
-297 LAHEADL
+297 LANEADL

-314 CISKG
+314 CITKG
-319 QHKSRGVD
+319 QRESKGVD
-327 QAQPKV
+327 QAKPK
-333 ELKQDQRPVIQCKIC
+333 EEPKQDQRPVVKCKIC

-367 SSAEFDSQYRGGNS
+367 YSAEFDSQYREDNS
-381 NWGQD
+381 YRGQD
-386 RNRGQVDQRD
+386 RNFGRVDQRD
-396 NHYNSHNDNNYRTV
+396 IHYNSHNDNNYRTD
-410 HQVNFCKINSDVGKG
+410 HQVNFCKIDSKSLDLGKG
-425 QDKFSF
+425 RAKL
-431 PSSSSEG
+431 SSPQSSTKG
-438 LPHKDSK
+438 LPHMKSK

-457 AIGTVNGK
+457 AVGTVNGK
-465 EIRVLRDTGCT
+465 EVRVLRDTGCT

-490 LNKQSGVTLINNYKQ
+490 LNKQSGVTLINNYNQ
-505 RCPMARINIDCPF
+505 RCPMARINIDSPF

-554 VVNKKRSKKSR
+554 VNRNKKRSKKSR
-565 KDRKV
+565 KNRKV
-570 KWADKFIRQHRQELC
+570 KVADTFIRQNRQELVLK
-585 MMQAS
+585 QAS

-603 GSVTKGRSFSSGE
+603 GSVTKGRSGE

-666 KETISKVLDEF
+666 KETIAKVLDEF
-677 YWPGVCREVTQF
+677 YWPSVCREVTQF
-689 CRSCATCQR
+689 CRSCAICQR
-698 TNHNIKVA
+698 TTHNIKVA

-725 SRTRRTES
+725 SRTRRTDS

-757 VTESSSQC
+757 VTDSSSRY

>member
-26 QDLEREERLAQREYE
+26 QDLEREERLAQRKYE
-41 KEKREAEQKDKERE
+41 REKREAEQKE
-55 EKDKEREQKDKER
+55 
-68 EQKEKDRE
+68 
-76 QKDKDRELEKLR
+76 KDRELEKMK
-88 IEAEK
+88 IEAARKDKEVEK

-108 KEIALKKIEAE
+108 KEVALKKIEAE

-243 GRLASYLDKWL
+243 ARLASYLDKWL

-286 LKPKPFKAIDE
+286 LKPKPFKALGE
-297 LAHEADL
+297 LSHEADL

-333 ELKQDQRPVIQCKIC
+333 EPKQDQRPVVQCKIC
-348 GKPHPTYKCWNNP
+348 GKPHFTYKCWNNP
-361 DNKKVA
+361 DNKRVA
-367 SSAEFDSQYRGGNS
+367 SSAEFNSQYRGDNS
-381 NWGQD
+381 YRDQD
-386 RNRGQVDQRD
+386 RSFGRVDQRD
-396 NHYNSHNDNNYRTV
+396 DHYDNNYRTD
-410 HQVNFCKINSDVGKG
+410 HQVNFCKIESSDVGKG
-425 QDKFSF
+425 RAKL
-431 PSSSSEG
+431 SSPQSSTKG
-438 LPHKDSK
+438 LPHMNSK

-457 AIGTVNGK
+457 AVGTVNGK
-465 EIRVLRDTGCT
+465 EVRVLRDTGCT

-505 RCPMARINIDCPF
+505 RCPMARINIDSQF
-518 FRGTTDALCI
+518 FRGSTDALCI

-544 FPDMTHFSSG
+544 FPDITHFSSG
-554 VVNKKRSKKSR
+554 VVSQKRSKKNR

-570 KWADKFIRQHRQELC
+570 KVADKFIRQHRQELC

-590 DAKLA
+590 DSKLE

-603 GSVTKGRSFSSGE
+603 GSVTMSRGFSSGG

-677 YWPGVCREVTQF
+677 YWPSVCREVTQF
-689 CRSCATCQR
+689 CRSCALCQR
-698 TNHNIKVA
+698 TTHNIKVA

-757 VTESSSQC
+757 TKSSSQC

>member
-55 EKDKEREQKDKER
+55 QKDKER

-93 LKIEAARKDKEMEME
+93 LKIEAARKDKEME

-119 VELKKIEAETTS
+119 VELKKFKAETTS

-254 GLAKVEKTYEA
+254 GLAKVEKTYEV

-314 CISKG
+314 CITKGRKESKVVG
-319 QHKSRGVD
+319 

-333 ELKQDQRPVIQCKIC
+333 EPKQDQRPVVKCKIC
-348 GKPHPTYKCWNNP
+348 GKPHPTHKCWNNP
-361 DNKKVA
+361 DNKRVA
-367 SSAEFDSQYRGGNS
+367 YSAEFDSQYKGDNS

-386 RNRGQVDQRD
+386 RNFGRSDQRD
-396 NHYNSHNDNNYRTV
+396 DHYNNNYRTD
-410 HQVNFCKINSDVGKG
+410 HQVNFCKIESLEVGKG
-425 QDKFSF
+425 QAELSS
-431 PSSSSEG
+431 PHSSSEG
-438 LPHKDSK
+438 LPRNDSK
-445 GTCHFPRSRLPT
+445 GTCHFPRSRLLT
-457 AIGTVNGK
+457 AVGTVNGK
-465 EIRVLRDTGCT
+465 EVRVLRDTGCT

-505 RCPMARINIDCPF
+505 RCPVARIYIDCPF
-518 FRGTTDALCI
+518 FRGTTNALCI

-544 FPDMTHFSSG
+544 FPDITHFSSG
-554 VVNKKRSKKSR
+554 VVKNKQSMKDRR
-565 KDRKV
+565 KNRKV
-570 KWADKFIRQHRQELC
+570 KVADKFIRQNRQELC

-603 GSVTKGRSFSSGE
+603 GSVTMSHGFSSGE

-689 CRSCATCQR
+689 CRSCAICQR
-698 TNHNIKVA
+698 TTHNIKVA
-706 MTHCCSVPQ
+706 MTQCCSISK

-725 SRTRRTES
+725 SRTRQTDS

-757 VTESSSQC
+757 GTESSSQC